1 MSSSAAQLGKMTP
14 CECWLT
20 PGAHSGLLIRV
31 RISLNKF
38 LDIRVEPL
46 QFLQV
51 PFDHPVYILYSSVS
65 ARKLLGN
72 PNKS

>member
-1 MSSSAAQLGKMTP
+1 M
-14 CECWLT
+14 
-20 PGAHSGLLIRV
+20 LIRV

-38 LDIRVEPL
+38 LDVRLEPL

-65 ARKLLGN
+65 TRKLLGD

>member
-1 MSSSAAQLGKMTP
+1 MTL
-14 CECWLT
+14 CECWPT
-20 PGAHSGLLIRV
+20 PGAHSRLLIRV

-38 LDIRVEPL
+38 LDVRLEPL

-65 ARKLLGN
+65 TRKLLGD